1 MQVNVHSLNDD
12 DDDDDDDGTNHDYK
26 CKCWVC
32 NTQYTVYDILNYYS
46 LGFVVNCVPLT
57 ILEYLI

>member
-1 MQVNVHSLNDD
+1 MQVNVHSLN
-12 DDDDDDDGTNHDYK
+12 DDDGTNHDYK